1 MSDFPDDSDDR
12 QIGDA
17 IQRQLAACAAFGKAS
32 GKTQG
37 FKGKQKG
44 KLVRSQLSLEQ
55 RRDRLSQLK
64 QKSKCLRCGGKGH
77 WAGDPECR
85 FPGNKTQ
92 NPKSAPKPV
101 AHFADISVT
110 HHPMKAR
117 T

>member
-64 QKSKCLRCGGKGH
+64 QKSKCLRCGGLGH
-77 WAGDPECR
+77 WAGDQNVNSPETR
-85 FPGNKTQ
+85 RRIPKVPQ
-92 NPKSAPKPV
+92 NLLPTLP
-101 AHFADISVT
+101 ISVT
-110 HHPMKAR
+110 HHPMKACA
-117 T
+117 